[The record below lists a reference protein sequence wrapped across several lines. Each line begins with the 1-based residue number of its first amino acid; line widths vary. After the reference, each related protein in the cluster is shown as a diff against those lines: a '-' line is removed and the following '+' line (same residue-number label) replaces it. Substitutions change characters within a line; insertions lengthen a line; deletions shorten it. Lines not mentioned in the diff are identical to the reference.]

1 MASVPR
7 GNTVF
12 GGRPMVRNPAAVT
25 MAESFDLSS
34 AWNRRRVWDFAEPGE
49 LSYYFAGRMSGMDGI
64 V

>member
-1 MASVPR
+1 
-7 GNTVF
+7 
-12 GGRPMVRNPAAVT
+12 MVRNPAAVT